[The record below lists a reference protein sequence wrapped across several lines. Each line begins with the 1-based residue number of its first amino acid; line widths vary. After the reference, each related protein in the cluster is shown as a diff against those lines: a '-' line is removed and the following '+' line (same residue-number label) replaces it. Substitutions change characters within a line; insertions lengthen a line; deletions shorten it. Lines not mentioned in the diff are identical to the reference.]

1 MRFPWRAALLLL
13 LQLTSSQ
20 AEEEDSEGESG
31 KNSLSC
37 TLCMVSHPSLRFLIR
52 SPKSLHVQAGLGT
65 AGGVAAISAAPLAL
79 TAAGSQH

>member
-1 MRFPWRAALLLL
+1 MRFLWRAALLLFL
-13 LQLTSSQ
+13 HIALSQ

-31 KNSLSC
+31 ENSLSC